1 MWEFMEGGFKLNDE
15 IQFLA
20 DPKVKLAGLVY
31 NDISREHPT
40 IHARF
45 TGRRLSVI
53 SIRTSDTDLIEDMFS
68 RLNEAVPLN
77 AAEKRNAFGGPL
89 TPVIRDIVGHAFF
102 TNRLAIPSSR
112 YRHYDLACKFLYLQ
126 DQGKAAETKK
136 ITLDGFVKDFAKRQL
151 KKRAQELKDATTE
164 VLGVMQRV
172 FTANDPLL
180 KSPGIAVVYYLLFSE
195 AGRAGKKPGDLGL
208 SRERFESFQTEVEKN
223 KKVAESD
230 LAKAEFPLLEFDRL
244 SQTPNDASSIE
255 YRLKVL
261 KEFLKWPV
269 SDAGAP
275 KQSSRAATTGS
286 KKSEA

>member
-1 MWEFMEGGFKLNDE
+1 
-15 IQFLA
+15 
-20 DPKVKLAGLVY
+20 
-31 NDISREHPT
+31 
-40 IHARF
+40 
-45 TGRRLSVI
+45 
-53 SIRTSDTDLIEDMFS
+53 
-68 RLNEAVPLN
+68 
-77 AAEKRNAFGGPL
+77 
-89 TPVIRDIVGHAFF
+89 VIRNIVGHAFF